1 MSRLPSTAGILI
13 LTAAVCPALLLEPAA
28 APQPPPRK
36 PGKNEESIIRVDVEL
51 VNIFFSVRNKRG
63 AFVKDLP
70 KDDFSVYED
79 GKEQEIR
86 AFSRETDLPLTI
98 GLLVDV
104 SKSQE
109 TLIEAEKR
117 AASQFFRKLLRPKD
131 LAFLISFG
139 SEAELLQDLTGSPR
153 LLDRGLEGLRL
164 STSVGGLHPG
174 PVPTANKPK
183 GTILY
188 DAVYMAAKDVLAREV
203 GRKVIV
209 LITDGMDFGSH
220 YSLKDA
226 IGAAHKSD
234 AIIYGI
240 YYVDQSA
247 YGGFGASDGDL
258 KRMCEETGG
267 RVFHA
272 GRKTTLDDIFNQI
285 QEEMRSQYALGYF
298 SSNPA
303 RDGGFRRVEIKPK
316 EKDLKVQARKGYFA
330 AGAGKPR

>member
-1 MSRLPSTAGILI
+1 MGRWILSSGA
-13 LTAAVCPALLLEPAA
+13 LAVASAVLAAVAIDSAVAQQQPAA
-28 APQPPPRK
+28 Q
-36 PGKNEESIIRVDVEL
+36 EDSIIRVDVDL
-51 VNIFFSVRNKRG
+51 VNIFFSVRNKQG
-63 AFVKDLP
+63 AFVKDLA
-70 KDDFSVYED
+70 KEDFTVFED
-79 GKEQEIR
+79 GKEQEVR
-86 AFSRETDLPLTI
+86 AFSRETNLPLTI

-117 AASQFFRKLLRPKD
+117 AASEFFRKVLRPKD

-139 SEAELLQDLTGSPR
+139 SQAELLQDLTGSPR
-153 LLDRGLEGLRL
+153 LLEQGLDQLRL

-188 DAVYMAAKDVLAREV
+188 DTVYMAAKDVLAREV

-220 YSLKDA
+220 YDLKDA
-226 IGAAHKSD
+226 IAAAHKSD
-234 AIIYGI
+234 AIIYSI
-240 YYVDQSA
+240 YYVDPRA
-247 YGGFGASDGDL
+247 YGGFGASDSDI
-258 KRMCEETGG
+258 KKMSEETGG
-267 RVFHA
+267 RVFHV
-272 GRKTTLDDIFNQI
+272 GRRTTLDDIFNQI
-285 QEEMRSQYALGYF
+285 QEEMRSQYALGYS

-303 RDGGFRRVEIKPK
+303 RDGGFRKVEIKPK

-330 AGAGKPR
+330 GGAAK

>member
-1 MSRLPSTAGILI
+1 MIGVAIAVALLVASTAD
-13 LTAAVCPALLLEPAA
+13 TAVAQQAA
-28 APQPPPRK
+28 APQEP
-36 PGKNEESIIRVDVEL
+36 EEAIIRVDVEL
-51 VNIFFSVRNKRG
+51 VNIFFSVRNKQN
-63 AFVKDLP
+63 AFVKDLA
-70 KDDFSVYED
+70 KEDFSIYED

-86 AFSRETDLPLTI
+86 AFSRETNLPLTI

-117 AASQFFRKLLRPKD
+117 AASQFFRKVLRPKD

-139 SEAELLQDLTGSPR
+139 SEAELLQDLTGSPK
-153 LLDRGLEGLRL
+153 LLDRGLDELRL

-188 DAVYMAAKDVLAREV
+188 DTVYMAAKDVLAREV

-226 IGAAHKSD
+226 IAAAHKSD
-234 AIIYGI
+234 AIIYSI
-240 YYVDQSA
+240 YYVDQRA
-247 YGGFGASDGDL
+247 YGGFGASDGDIR
-258 KRMCEETGG
+258 KMSEDTGG
-267 RVFHA
+267 RVFHV
-272 GRKTTLDDIFNQI
+272 GRKTTLDDIFTQI
-285 QEEMRSQYALGYF
+285 QEEMRSQYALGY
-298 SSNPA
+298 SSANPA
-303 RDGGFRRVEIKPK
+303 HDGGFRKVEIKPK
-316 EKDLKVQARKGYFA
+316 DKDLKVQARKGYFA
-330 AGAGKPR
+330 AGSAK